1 MEKQNEWLTTIEAAK
16 ELRISPRTLN
26 NSRCTGTGI
35 VIEYSKIGSRI
46 FYRRLAVEAYIKQHT
61 YIHSGQRKEFS

>member
-1 MEKQNEWLTTIEAAK
+1 MNETDQWLTTDEAAK
-16 ELRISPRTLN
+16 ELNISPRTLN

-35 VIEYSKIGSRI
+35 DIEYSKIGSRI